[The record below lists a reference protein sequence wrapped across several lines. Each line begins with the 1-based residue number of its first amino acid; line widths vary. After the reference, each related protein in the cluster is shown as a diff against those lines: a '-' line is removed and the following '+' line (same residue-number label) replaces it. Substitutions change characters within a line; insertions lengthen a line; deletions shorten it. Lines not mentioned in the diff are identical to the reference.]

1 MRHRGGFVSTLVNRK
16 VNKNSVIDNLQAAW
30 KLFCH
35 MQATKD
41 LIEEVE
47 EQLDALEGVLEFSQI
62 QIDECPIK

>member
-1 MRHRGGFVSTLVNRK
+1 MRHREGFVSTLVNRK
-16 VNKNSVIDNLQAAW
+16 VNENSVIDNLQAAW
-30 KLFCH
+30 KMFCH

-47 EQLDALEGVLEFSQI
+47 EKLNELEGVLEFSQI